1 MWLTYMSMACAPCV
15 TAWSSIVL
23 LLNIYNAFCMQ
34 CTLSRFLIRKVNDVG
49 SVNPSK
55 ISEWVGQTLRAWCE
69 PVVIDGGC
77 APR

>member
-1 MWLTYMSMACAPCV
+1 
-15 TAWSSIVL
+15 
-23 LLNIYNAFCMQ
+23 MQ